1 MIKKYA
7 ICYNQSMK
15 NSEAVMSEL
24 KQLLLEHEINA
35 EVLDIEIASQTK
47 DDSTFDVSNLAHY
60 QLEQGNPINLKND
73 GSGDLHVVQ
82 YGLTINMDKT
92 ASDYSKVSA
101 NIEAS
106 TAMIYDMARN
116 IIGSYTYT
124 EVIDG
129 ETTTNKIKEELLKQ
143 LKETFNTE
151 CIYSVSF
158 YNWVAQ

>member
-1 MIKKYA
+1 
-7 ICYNQSMK
+7 
-15 NSEAVMSEL
+15 
-24 KQLLLEHEINA
+24 
-35 EVLDIEIASQTK
+35 
-47 DDSTFDVSNLAHY
+47 
-60 QLEQGNPINLKND
+60 
-73 GSGDLHVVQ
+73 
-82 YGLTINMDKT
+82 
-92 ASDYSKVSA
+92 
-101 NIEAS
+101 
-106 TAMIYDMARN
+106 MIYDMARN

>member
-1 MIKKYA
+1 M
-7 ICYNQSMK
+7 
-15 NSEAVMSEL
+15 
-24 KQLLLEHEINA
+24 
-35 EVLDIEIASQTK
+35 
-47 DDSTFDVSNLAHY
+47 
-60 QLEQGNPINLKND
+60 
-73 GSGDLHVVQ
+73 HVVQ

>member
-1 MIKKYA
+1 MPSTSKTNKLITD
-7 ICYNQSMK
+7 I
-15 NSEAVMSEL
+15 
-24 KQLLLEHEINA
+24 A

-106 TAMIYDMARN
+106 TSDDLRYGEKHHWKLYIYRSDWRRDNHEQDQRGIVETAQGN
-116 IIGSYTYT
+116 I
-124 EVIDG
+124 
-129 ETTTNKIKEELLKQ
+129 
-143 LKETFNTE
+143 
-151 CIYSVSF
+151 
-158 YNWVAQ
+158 